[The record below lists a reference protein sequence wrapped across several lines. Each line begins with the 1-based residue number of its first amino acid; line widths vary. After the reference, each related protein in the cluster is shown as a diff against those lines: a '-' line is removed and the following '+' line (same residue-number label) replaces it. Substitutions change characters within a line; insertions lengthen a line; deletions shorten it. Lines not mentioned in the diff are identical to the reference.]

1 MRRAAVL
8 AFALLWTQQS
18 FATDLPTSPQQPA
31 NSSAQSADVMCG
43 GFYGALCPPLGNDR
57 YRFGKLEVWGFR
69 DMPIY
74 ATGTRQAPNGVYFDP
89 LFALSGSFNIGLIPD
104 KKLYLFADT
113 SVWMQRPGAGIT
125 NPSQGNLDFSKRE
138 FDFNAGIAWN
148 YLGSLELR
156 LSAYALNNLNRGVSL
171 SSPAGFK
178 DGALIENRFYFGT
191 ADKYDVG
198 RLSFLSLGYYPTKS
212 LVGGNGEDFHPGMF
226 ARAYVT
232 YDLPF
237 LNSYLYG
244 DAKYTAERA
253 VKPRL
258 LEFDAG
264 WALRPF
270 ERFKNVEFRLG
281 SDVTA
286 DVQDNVTR
294 DLIYGSIRL
303 GY

>member
-1 MRRAAVL
+1 M
-8 AFALLWTQQS
+8 
-18 FATDLPTSPQQPA
+18 
-31 NSSAQSADVMCG
+31 
-43 GFYGALCPPLGNDR
+43 
-57 YRFGKLEVWGFR
+57 
-69 DMPIY
+69 
-74 ATGTRQAPNGVYFDP
+74 
-89 LFALSGSFNIGLIPD
+89 
-104 KKLYLFADT
+104 
-113 SVWMQRPGAGIT
+113 
-125 NPSQGNLDFSKRE
+125 
-138 FDFNAGIAWN
+138 
-148 YLGSLELR
+148 
-156 LSAYALNNLNRGVSL
+156 SL

-244 DAKYTAERA
+244 DAKYTAERT

-270 ERFKNVEFRLG
+270 EQFKNVEFRLG